1 MSKED
6 EMDIDTVLNEY
17 RTADDGKRLSL
28 FLEYRELRDLFEQIE
43 QESMHEDF
51 VIAFPWSRWSKR
63 HHHRL
68 AHAA

>member
-1 MSKED
+1 MSKEG

-43 QESMHEDF
+43 QQSTHEDF
-51 VIAFPWSRWSKR
+51 VIALPWRWWSKR